1 MPPDVKSSGTRP
13 LWAQTVRQVIVGIH
27 PIFRLDTQVTLQWFE
42 VSCIYPERCL
52 VTSTNF
58 DHISDLD
65 VLLTSGLFNRYW
77 YSAQSDRYFATET
90 AAGEDFLTNGMS
102 KEMSPHP
109 LMDSRT
115 WPTHLRQ
122 AWKQGKF
129 KSVIAWFRKPLKD
142 QPAIGPLLAPQR
154 LDTSS
159 GVITEHDP
167 MIHVGGTLGW
177 LLEHA
182 PDDFVVDSMFGPWV
196 WGDVRASWKG
206 VVDTIKVQTY
216 KSRPRLQ
223 GKWDF
228 AKENNWRQSLEG
240 VNLPSIPENDTLV
253 SIVMPAWNRA
263 DLITRAVRSVQR
275 QTLQEWE
282 LIVVDDG
289 STDSTCDVVRL
300 LAMADKRIKLVEA
313 PHGGVCAARN
323 IGLKIGRAS
332 CRERVSRL
340 V

>member
-1 MPPDVKSSGTRP
+1 
-13 LWAQTVRQVIVGIH
+13 
-27 PIFRLDTQVTLQWFE
+27 
-42 VSCIYPERCL
+42 
-52 VTSTNF
+52 
-58 DHISDLD
+58 
-65 VLLTSGLFNRYW
+65 
-77 YSAQSDRYFATET
+77 
-90 AAGEDFLTNGMS
+90 
-102 KEMSPHP
+102 
-109 LMDSRT
+109 
-115 WPTHLRQ
+115 
-122 AWKQGKF
+122 
-129 KSVIAWFRKPLKD
+129 
-142 QPAIGPLLAPQR
+142 
-154 LDTSS
+154 
-159 GVITEHDP
+159 
-167 MIHVGGTLGW
+167 
-177 LLEHA
+177 
-182 PDDFVVDSMFGPWV
+182 MFGPWV

-323 IGLKIGRAS
+323 IGLNRAVGHWVSFLDTDNLWPSDYLELSIRGAIACGHRAVYAALELHNGTEVKYRAYQGGVDDLMIINHIDLNVLTVEREQIGRAS
-332 CRERVSRL
+332 CRERVF
-340 V
+340 